1 VKIGLQIIEFD
12 WPGGAPALA
21 PALRDVAVATEDAG
35 YHSLWLMDH
44 FFQMP
49 GFGTGH
55 DDPMLECYTGLAYLA
70 AHTSRIE
77 LGPLVSCVAYRHP
90 GVLLKTATTLDVVSG
105 GRSWLGLGAGWYDE
119 EAVGLGV
126 PWPTLADRFRLLEDT
141 LQLAH
146 HTWRHGSRTPFKGS
160 IVEVP
165 VPVLSPP
172 PVRTHGP
179 RILIGGTGE
188 RKTLRLLAR
197 YGDASNLWVG
207 RSPER
212 WTGSGLDDVRRWIS
226 VIEAHCADVGRDPAE
241 IEHTAHAT
249 VDFSMCSD
257 DDLRRLRDDLA
268 TVGVS
273 YLIVNLM
280 PRCEIDDVRRVA
292 RAVLG

>member
-1 VKIGLQIIEFD
+1 VRIGLQVIEFD
-12 WPGGAPALA
+12 WPGGPPALA
-21 PALRDVAVATEDAG
+21 PALRDIAVAAEDAG
-35 YHSLWLMDH
+35 YSSFWLMDH

-49 GFGTGH
+49 GFGTGT

-90 GVLLKTATTLDVVSG
+90 GVLLKTATTLDVLSG
-105 GRSWLGLGAGWYDE
+105 GRSWLGIGAGWYDE

-126 PWPTLADRFRLLEDT
+126 PWPPLAERYLLLEDT
-141 LQLAH
+141 LRLAH
-146 HTWRHGSRTPFKGS
+146 HTWRDGSREPFKGS
-160 IVEVP
+160 IVDAPE
-165 VPVLSPP
+165 PVLSPA
-172 PVRTHGP
+172 PVRPGGP

-207 RSPER
+207 RSPKR
-212 WTGSGLDDVRRWIS
+212 WTGSGLADVRRWRS
-226 VIEAHCADVGRDPAE
+226 VVEAHCADVGRDPAD
-241 IEHTAHAT
+241 ILHTAHVT
-249 VDFSMCSD
+249 VDFGLCGD

-268 TVGVS
+268 DAGVS

-280 PRCEIDDVRRVA
+280 PRCEIGNVRRVA
-292 RAVLG
+292 GAVLS

>member
-12 WPGGAPALA
+12 WPGGPPALA
-21 PALRDVAVATEDAG
+21 TALRDVAVAAEDAG
-35 YHSLWLMDH
+35 YSSLWLMDH

-49 GFGTGH
+49 GFGAGP

-90 GVLLKTATTLDVVSG
+90 GVLLKTATTLDVLSG
-105 GRSWLGLGAGWYDE
+105 GRAWLGIGAGWYDE
-119 EAVGLGV
+119 EAVGLGL
-126 PWPTLADRFRLLEDT
+126 PWPPLAERYRLLEDT
-141 LQLAH
+141 LRLAH
-146 HTWRHGSRTPFKGS
+146 HTWRDGNRAAFKGS
-160 IVEVP
+160 IVDAPE
-165 VPVLSPP
+165 PVLSPAP
-172 PVRTHGP
+172 LRPGGP

-212 WTGSGLDDVRRWIS
+212 WFDSGPADVRRWIS
-226 VIEAHCADVGRDPAE
+226 VIERHCAEVGRDPGA

-249 VDFSMCSD
+249 VESGRCTD
-257 DDLRRLRDDLA
+257 DDLRRLRDELA
-268 TVGVS
+268 GIGVG
-273 YLIVNLM
+273 YLVVNLL
-280 PRCEIDDVRRVA
+280 PGSDLDRIRRVA
-292 RAVLG
+292 AAVLS